1 MTVQDD
7 PAEVA
12 ELADRIVGAV
22 TGCAAVA
29 GLTGAPGG
37 PVATYLPGRTVSG
50 VAVRA
55 GEVEVCVVARYGLP
69 LPEVAEQVR
78 QAVAPL
84 VPGRMVDVV
93 IGDIAVAEP
102 EENLGS
108 AGRDHAGL
116 SGRQAGVPGLGPGS
130 SSRPWWRPR
139 GVCRGAAAMAGT
151 DDRAAVG
158 AGTAGSGNRL
168 PTPAGSRRLGGAL
181 AATAQAP
188 QVAAAALKWLGMAG
202 AAE

>member
-1 MTVQDD
+1 MTGRDD

-12 ELADRIVGAV
+12 GLADRIVGAV

-55 GEVEVCVVARYGLP
+55 GEVEVCVTARYGLP

-84 VPGRMVDVV
+84 VPGRVVDVV

-102 EENLGS
+102 EEER
-108 AGRDHAGL
+108 AGRDH
-116 SGRQAGVPGLGPGS
+116 PG
-130 SSRPWWRPR
+130 
-139 GVCRGAAAMAGT
+139 
-151 DDRAAVG
+151 
-158 AGTAGSGNRL
+158 
-168 PTPAGSRRLGGAL
+168 
-181 AATAQAP
+181 
-188 QVAAAALKWLGMAG
+188 
-202 AAE
+202 